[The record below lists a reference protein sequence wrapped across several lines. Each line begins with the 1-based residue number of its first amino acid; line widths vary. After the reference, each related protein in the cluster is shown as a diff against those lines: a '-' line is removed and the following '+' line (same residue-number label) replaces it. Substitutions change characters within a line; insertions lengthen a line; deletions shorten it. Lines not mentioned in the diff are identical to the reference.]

1 MSYMHDIIV
10 DSTPDYDT
18 GTEFIKAQMLH
29 RIEEEYIMRF
39 VRNLLIG
46 IDHGL

>member
-29 RIEEEYIMRF
+29 RIEEEYIIMSRTELID
-39 VRNLLIG
+39 RN
-46 IDHGL
+46 